1 MYIYNMNK
9 LITLG
14 SFFKKT
20 AGQRSNGLFK
30 KDSVNLR
37 DAIYNSYDPQDTLG
51 GYVKDKDLSGQRQQ
65 VYVDEAN
72 KKLLYSV
79 AGTRSGTDVF
89 NDIRLATG
97 GLKNTERYKSADRT
111 LKSARD
117 KYDGY
122 DTSIIGSSLGGAIA
136 SRLGGADD
144 TRITYNEAN
153 VFGRSRD
160 NTTKIRDRSD
170 IVSSLGMGQ
179 SSSFGTGLGL
189 LNPFSWASSHSSDR
203 LKGQSYFV

>member
-1 MYIYNMNK
+1 MDSG
-9 LITLG
+9 LTACLR
-14 SFFKKT
+14 KT
-20 AGQRSNGLFK
+20 PL
-30 KDSVNLR
+30 NLR

-97 GLKNTERYKSADRT
+97 GLKTRRYKSADRT

-136 SRLGGADD
+136 PWR
-144 TRITYNEAN
+144 RRHPHN
-153 VFGRSRD
+153 V
-160 NTTKIRDRSD
+160 
-170 IVSSLGMGQ
+170 
-179 SSSFGTGLGL
+179 
-189 LNPFSWASSHSSDR
+189 
-203 LKGQSYFV
+203 